1 MTTTDLSQFDQ
12 NVRIQ
17 DRLWNL
23 HSTAPDVGIPLE
35 GRQVFMLV
43 LEREFMGGSARAFD
57 MIDRT
62 ESQSGLRLAL
72 LQFMLRAVELV
83 VDEHAKSVK
92 ENRDRLPYPFAGI
105 FLETVVE
112 SHAVALSH
120 AKEAKTANV
129 RANIVR
135 SFYGKD
141 VDDMAHRAVS
151 GAAGNAYAFLSD
163 CRDRAV
169 VEYRLFIV
177 VDRHVNF
184 AKKLESV
191 MKLANDEYVKRTS
204 STTLSADNKALR
216 EYKKATGND
225 ASASDFSIAEIL
237 RPDEHWALINSP
249 NAMLDAI
256 AVYTNNREFLNAH
269 TRQRALSAVNT
280 LGEQQNPAYL
290 GGIFSAMMQFLI
302 CNPRIDDKQRT
313 WGAYVVPVDPNSNA
327 SKKVFSFPYPNRVL
341 VVPIDRHNRRTC
353 VFYVPDYQLRSVDC
367 RIMHQHFVNAQRAIA
382 DAPPLTDEDDAR
394 GDMNHLAG
402 QGGDFRPQSRRAA
415 RAAPQPQQ
423 PLPPSRKLAPEDAI
437 SAENRRLIEEE
448 LVRAD
453 IHTRLTRTVEEPAER
468 NAIDQMVLKSTYV
481 DPRVHNQRKQIALA
495 QSGNFTRT
503 TLDQMA
509 SEYSSIIKARLTEA
523 STMKER
529 CIVYSQLQLTATR
542 DYIAACTNPLADVSQ
557 RGRVINQ
564 FFSDITLVHRNSLD
578 TVKFFDDKMSVFA
591 HMMIRE
597 MMVLDVVYHTYST
610 HMLQLVMQA
619 ALFDA
624 YRREHDLHMHVI
636 VPGPPEAG
644 KSNALET
651 LERRAISG
659 TVDVQ
664 SRHTAKAHSI
674 DESRNDICEGMHEGP
689 ARWLID
695 PHESRVTSLASR
707 HPQNHNNSDKE
718 STEHEMFKNKL
729 TEMVLRTLENVRT
742 PDGRFVARQ
751 RISEQIMTYI
761 IAVNLYEMSLAEAIV
776 SRMYLARILEVVRR
790 DATLADKTINQQN
803 ESLSLRARRE
813 REDVQ
818 FRILQTL
825 FYNVEKLFYFRA
837 MTPPTLTVLSILMPI
852 FARVMEEHGVRVK
865 IRALIKLRIY
875 VRHLVIRRAF
885 FMLYQAP
892 KAPFAG
898 VHVDIAHLLWIDPWL
913 YDDQEIVFFAFRFM
927 ASQYVDPH
935 VTIVAK
941 ALRTY
946 LKKRCGAPRAF
957 ERYREGAPAPTHNA
971 RARPTSRARVPKAN
985 QADVSDYV
993 PNSEAFERAK
1003 KLADTTWAT
1012 ADADDTT
1019 FDFNRVFIREHYAT
1033 LVTMLET
1040 AIAQTEKVRLSK
1052 SQIEQCL
1059 IKMTQQTIYD
1069 HPRKPNPAFGGEI
1082 GAVGDAAA
1090 FPVLR
1095 DIAQP
1100 KESSVALKVDAARS
1114 IVSLHVSVI
1123 DLLNTDPIDAVIK
1136 ACCDAN
1142 TPANKM
1148 LSGDCHEADLPH
1160 LFGVHYPEAHPGIY
1174 HYVPERTKLTP
1185 TMDTL
1190 LGIDGTASVDDIVI
1204 NPEKDDEFYRPPLGG
1219 TLLEMPIDEYS
1230 TRQRMDAIHLPQAAW
1245 SSFSFHHIEQQIRD
1259 EAATTFVKPALRLV
1273 YPAVSRVVTA
1283 VPDNFAEMREAIASY
1298 SREDAKLFL
1307 QGRVSYLMSTT
1318 KTELETKEV
1327 KSLLESLGYNVK
1339 ASEKLVKNWD
1349 AQRRAT
1355 EAKLLERQA
1364 KDRADQNMAASAI
1377 RARIDKILNEKR
1389 KRLATAA
1396 PETASAVPE
1405 VPRPSTSPVHDAM
1418 AEDVAAD
1425 NNDDDESSDF

>member
-1 MTTTDLSQFDQ
+1 MSADLSQFDQ

-23 HSTAPDVGIPLE
+23 HSIAPKSGISLE

-43 LEREFMGGSARAFD
+43 LEREFLGGSARAFD

-83 VDEHAKSVK
+83 VDEHAKSIK

-120 AKEAKTANV
+120 AKQAKTANV

-135 SFYGKD
+135 SFYGCE
-141 VDDMAHRAVS
+141 VDD
-151 GAAGNAYAFLSD
+151 AALAAKSAANTYEFLND

-169 VEYRLFIV
+169 VEYRLWIV

-191 MKLANDEYVKRTS
+191 MKLANDEFVKRTS
-204 STTLSADNKALR
+204 ATTLSADNKSLR
-216 EYKKATGND
+216 EYKKATGFD

-269 TRQRALSAVNT
+269 TRSRALSAVNT
-280 LGEQQNPAYL
+280 LGETQNPAYL

-313 WGAYVVPVDPNSNA
+313 WGAYVVPEDPDSNA
-327 SKKVFSFPYPNRVL
+327 SKKLFRFPHPNRVL
-341 VVPIDRHNRRTC
+341 VVPSDRHSRRTC

-367 RIMHQHFVNAQRAIA
+367 RIMHERFVNAQRAIA
-382 DAPPLTDEDDAR
+382 DAPSLSNKDAAHDDL
-394 GDMNHLAG
+394 NQLAG
-402 QGGDFRPQSRRAA
+402 QAGDFRPQSRRNA
-415 RAAPQPQQ
+415 RSAAAPQQ
-423 PLPPSRKLAPEDAI
+423 PIVSQSALAPEDAI
-437 SAENRRLIEEE
+437 SLENRLLIEEE
-448 LVRAD
+448 LKSAD
-453 IHTRLTRTVEEPAER
+453 IHTRLTRTVEKPAER
-468 NAIDQMVLKSTYV
+468 DAIDALVLKSTYV

-509 SEYSSIIKARLTEA
+509 SEYSSIIKTRLTA
-523 STMKER
+523 AATLRER
-529 CIVYSQLQLTATR
+529 CIIYSQLQRTATR

-557 RGRVINQ
+557 HGRVINQ
-564 FFSDITLVHRNSLD
+564 FFSDIALVHRNSLD
-578 TVKFFDDKMSVFA
+578 TVKFFDVEMSVFA

-597 MMVLDVVYHTYST
+597 MLVLDVVYHTYST
-610 HMLQLVMQA
+610 HALQIVMQA
-619 ALFDA
+619 CLFDA
-624 YRREHDLHMHVI
+624 YRREHDLHLHVI

-689 ARWLID
+689 ARWLLD
-695 PHESRVTSLASR
+695 PHESRVTTLGSR
-707 HPQNHNNSDKE
+707 QPQHNSNEKE
-718 STEHEMFKNKL
+718 SIEHEMFKNKL
-729 TEMVLRTLENVRT
+729 TENVLRTLENVRT

-761 IAVNLYEMSLAEAIV
+761 ILVNLYEMSLAEAIV
-776 SRMYLARILEVVRR
+776 SRMYMARIHEVVRR
-790 DATLADKTINQQN
+790 DATLPDKALNQQN

-818 FRILQTL
+818 FRILQSL

-837 MTPPTLTVLSILMPI
+837 MTPPTLTVLSVLMPI
-852 FARVMEEHGVRVK
+852 FGRVMEEHGVRVK
-865 IRALIKLRIY
+865 IRSIIKLRLF

-898 VHVDIAHLLWIDPWL
+898 VQVDIAHLPWIDPWL
-913 YDDQEIVFFAFRFM
+913 HDDQEIVFFALRFM

-935 VTIVAK
+935 VTIVAR

-946 LKKRCGAPRAF
+946 LKKRCAAPRAF
-957 ERYREGAPAPTHNA
+957 ERYRDGAPAPTTKG
-971 RARPTSRARVPKAN
+971 RAKSTSRAHVPKAN
-985 QADVSDYV
+985 QANVADYV

-1003 KLADTTWAT
+1003 KLADATWAT
-1012 ADADDTT
+1012 VDAADTT
-1019 FDFNRVFIREHYAT
+1019 FDFNRIFIREHYT
-1033 LVTMLET
+1033 NLVTLLET
-1040 AIAQTEKVRLSK
+1040 AIAQNEKVRLSK

-1059 IKMTQQTIYD
+1059 IKLTQQTIYD
-1069 HPRKPNPAFGGEI
+1069 YPRKPNAAFSGEI

-1095 DIAQP
+1095 DVTQL
-1100 KESSVALKVDAARS
+1100 KESSVALKVDGSRS

-1123 DLLNTDPIDAVIK
+1123 DMLNSDPIDAVIK
-1136 ACCDAN
+1136 ACCDVN
-1142 TPANKM
+1142 TPESKM
-1148 LSGDCHEADLPH
+1148 LSGDYHEPDLPH
-1160 LFGVHYPEAHPGIY
+1160 LFGVHRPQANPRIK
-1174 HYVPERTKLTP
+1174 HYVPERTKLTS
-1185 TMDTL
+1185 TMETL
-1190 LGIDGTASVDDIVI
+1190 LGVDSEAPVDDGVDS
-1204 NPEKDDEFYRPPLGG
+1204 KGDDQFYRPPLGG
-1219 TLLEMPIDEYS
+1219 AVLEMPLDEYS
-1230 TRQRMDAIHLPQAAW
+1230 TRQRMDAIHLPQEAW
-1245 SSFSFHHIEQQIRD
+1245 TAFSFHHIEQQIRND
-1259 EAATTFVKPALRLV
+1259 MATTYVKAPQRLV

-1283 VPDNFAEMREAIASY
+1283 VPDNFAELREVIANY
-1298 SREDAKLFL
+1298 SREDAQLFL
-1307 QGRVSYLMSTT
+1307 QGRVSYMLSTT
-1318 KTELETKEV
+1318 QTELEKKEV
-1327 KSLLESLGYNVK
+1327 QTLLKSLGYDVE
-1339 ASEKLVKNWD
+1339 ASEKLVKRWD
-1349 AQRRAT
+1349 EQRLAT

-1364 KDRADQNMAASAI
+1364 KDRADNDAAAAAI

-1389 KRLATAA
+1389 KRAA
-1396 PETASAVPE
+1396 PE
-1405 VPRPSTSPVHDAM
+1405 PRAATSPASDTM
-1418 AEDVAAD
+1418 LQDVV
-1425 NNDDDESSDF
+1425 DDENASSEF